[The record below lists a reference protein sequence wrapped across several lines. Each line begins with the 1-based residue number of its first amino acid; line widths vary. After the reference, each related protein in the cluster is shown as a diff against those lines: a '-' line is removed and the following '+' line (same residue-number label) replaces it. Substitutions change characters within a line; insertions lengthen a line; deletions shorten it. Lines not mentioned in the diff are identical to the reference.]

1 MIAVNR
7 LDHVGIR
14 VHNFVR
20 AVNFYQQFGFDVIR
34 DDRHEQVVVLRNAA
48 GTELNLIDS
57 ADTPTDTTMAGSN
70 VLMDQAFRHPGYTH
84 IALQVADIEITLREI
99 EAAGITVT
107 EGPVTFGDGK
117 TSIFFRD
124 PDRNVIELTQL
135 PADPG
140 SQHDGEAGR

>member
-14 VHNFVR
+14 VHDFAR
-20 AVNFYQQFGFDVIR
+20 TVNFYHQFGFKVIR
-34 DDRHEQVVVLRNAA
+34 DDRHERVVVLRNAA
-48 GTELNLIDS
+48 GTELNLLDS
-57 ADTPTDTTMAGSN
+57 VDTPTDAAVAGSN
-70 VLMDQAFRHPGYTH
+70 LLMDQAHRHPGFTH
-84 IALQVADIEITLREI
+84 IAMQVADIEVTLRDI
-99 EAAGITVT
+99 ESLGITVT

-135 PADPG
+135 PAVPE
-140 SQHDGEAGR
+140 QRHDGEAGR

>member
-1 MIAVNR
+1 MIAVNG

-14 VHNFVR
+14 VHDFARTVS
-20 AVNFYQQFGFDVIR
+20 FYQQFGFEVIR

-48 GTELNLIDS
+48 GAEINLLDS
-57 ADTPTDTTMAGSN
+57 ADTPVTGNN

-84 IALQVADIEITLREI
+84 IALQVADIDVTLRDI

-124 PDRNVIELTQL
+124 PDRNVIEMTQL
-135 PADPG
+135 PVDSG
-140 SQHDGEAGR
+140 TRDDGEAGR

>member
-7 LDHVGIR
+7 LDHVGVR
-14 VHNFVR
+14 VHEFARTV
-20 AVNFYQQFGFDVIR
+20 AFYQQFGFGVIR
-34 DDRHEQVVVLRNAA
+34 DDRQEHVVVLRNAA
-48 GTELNLIDS
+48 GTEINLLDS
-57 ADTPTDTTMAGSN
+57 ADAPMTDN
-70 VLMDQAFRHPGYTH
+70 ILMDQAPRYPGYTH
-84 IALQVADIEITLREI
+84 IALQVADIDVTLRDL

-135 PADPG
+135 PADLG
-140 SQHDGEAGR
+140 SRYDGEAGR

>member
-14 VHNFVR
+14 VRDFACTVD
-20 AVNFYQQFGFDVIR
+20 FYQQFGFNVIR
-34 DDRHEQVVVLRNAA
+34 EDLQEHVVVLRNAA
-48 GTELNLIDS
+48 GAELNLLDS
-57 ADTPTDTTMAGSN
+57 ADTPNDTTVTGSN
-70 VLMDQAFRHPGYTH
+70 ILMDQAFRHPGYTH
-84 IALQVADIEITLREI
+84 IALQVADIDVSLRGI

-135 PADPG
+135 PADSG
-140 SQHDGEAGR
+140 SRHDREAGR